1 MNKKI
6 NTSSAPAAL
15 GPYSQAIEAGSFVF
29 VSGQLPIDPVTGQFV
44 SDDIRELTRR
54 SLTNI
59 RNILSAAGLSMAD
72 VVKTT
77 VMLAD
82 MNDFPAMN
90 EVYGEF
96 FSEPFPARSAFAVR
110 TLPKEGKVEIECIAK
125 KP

>member
-15 GPYSQAIEAGSFVF
+15 GPYSQAIEAGSLVF

-44 SDDIRELTRR
+44 GDDIRELTRR

-59 RNILSAAGLSMAD
+59 RNILSTAGLSMAD

-110 TLPKEGKVEIECIAK
+110 TLPKGGKVEIECIAK

>member
-44 SDDIRELTRR
+44 GDDIRELTRR

-90 EVYGEF
+90 EVSGEF
-96 FSEPFPARSAFAVR
+96 FSELFPARSALAVGPW
-110 TLPKEGKVEIECIAK
+110 PKGGRVKTNVTAK

>member
-44 SDDIRELTRR
+44 GDDIRELTRR